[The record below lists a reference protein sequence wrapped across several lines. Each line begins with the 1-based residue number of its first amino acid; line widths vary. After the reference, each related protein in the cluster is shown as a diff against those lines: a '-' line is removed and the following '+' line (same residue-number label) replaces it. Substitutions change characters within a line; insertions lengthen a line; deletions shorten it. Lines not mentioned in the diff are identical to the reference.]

1 MSKRNEPN
9 HGLDFIHLVK
19 ISKKIKKPFHGR
31 FFASYLRKFRPFNKK
46 GILSCFTRFAYKAFN
61 WVIFI
66 KAEEFDKDSSIRYA
80 QILLEANYLET
91 VQEKSKLGSFF
102 FQIN

>member
-46 GILSCFTRFAYKAFN
+46 GIVSCFTRFVY
-61 WVIFI
+61 I
-66 KAEEFDKDSSIRYA
+66 KVLIGLF
-80 QILLEANYLET
+80 LLKL
-91 VQEKSKLGSFF
+91 KSLTRIHQLDMLRSF
-102 FQIN
+102 